1 MDNKFIVIVPVYNA
15 EPFIEKCLYSILNQS
30 YKNFELVVIDDCSTD
45 KTYEIINKVHNDFGN
60 SFNIC
65 YNHVRVGSPLAAFI
79 KGIEL
84 FSNDKED
91 ILVTVDGDDHLY
103 DNNVLEYL
111 NEIYSNREIYMTYG
125 NFIPFSGTYGK
136 YCKPIPDTQTYRK
149 SGAWYASHLRTVK
162 KKLFDL
168 IDKNDLKDK
177 EGNYYKMAGDAAYM
191 YPIIELAG
199 KNHLLFIDKVLYV
212 YNDMNSLNEMHV
224 NTNLQLEIAAEIR
237 NKKIYQ
243 EINKI

>member
-1 MDNKFIVIVPVYNA
+1 MKNKFIVIVPVYNA
-15 EPFIEKCLYSILNQS
+15 EPFIEKCLKSILNQT

-45 KTYEIINKVHNDFGN
+45 KTYEVINKVHAEFGN
-60 SFNIC
+60 SFNVC
-65 YNHVRVGSPLAAFI
+65 QNHIRVGSPLATFI
-79 KGIEL
+79 KGIEF
-84 FSNDKED
+84 FSFNKED
-91 ILVTVDGDDHLY
+91 ILVTVDGDDFLY
-103 DNNVLEYL
+103 DNSVFEYL
-111 NEIYSNREIYMTYG
+111 NNSYQNENIYMTYG

-136 YCKPIPDTQTYRK
+136 FCKPIPDTQTYRR

-168 IDKNDLKDK
+168 INKDDLRDFNG
-177 EGNYYKMAGDAAYM
+177 EYYKMAGDAAYM
-191 YPIIELAG
+191 YPIIEMAG

-212 YNDMNSLNEMHV
+212 YNDMNILNEMHV

-237 NKKIYQ
+237 SKTPYT